1 MFVDLAKNLFEF
13 YLQLCFHLFGFIF
26 DGWLQDAQTF
36 LDLRFYHQRE
46 WLLLHNVTKL
56 SHQKH
61 KFSCRILIDEQ
72 ISADTLQTH
81 NQQFNIGSIQMLNQ
95 VFKADDGLLDLDN
108 TVFCKLTYVLQVSV
122 LFVRIHWIIRSQILQ
137 LVIVSEKLF
146 VYVFCYVFPLLVD
159 IRCDTAQKWCNQLI
173 FLSILQK
180 ILNELFSGFSSVD
193 FQELF
198 GEAVCRLYVVAAVQ
212 LNSELFVGFVILFVF
227 LFTFLDFQQLTVH
240 LSLNFIIEQI
250 RIVCLA

>member
-1 MFVDLAKNLFEF
+1 
-13 YLQLCFHLFGFIF
+13 
-26 DGWLQDAQTF
+26 
-36 LDLRFYHQRE
+36 
-46 WLLLHNVTKL
+46 
-56 SHQKH
+56 
-61 KFSCRILIDEQ
+61 
-72 ISADTLQTH
+72 
-81 NQQFNIGSIQMLNQ
+81 MLNQ

-108 TVFCKLTYVLQVSV
+108 TVFCKLTNVLQVSV

-159 IRCDTAQKWCNQLI
+159 ICCDTAQKWRNQLI
-173 FLSILQK
+173 LLSILQK

-198 GEAVCRLYVVAAVQ
+198 GEAVCRFDVVAAVQ

-227 LFTFLDFQQLTVH
+227 LFPFLDFQQLTVH